1 MRHSSARAGEGSR
14 REASAPDRRA
24 ALRPRAGVHALDAEA
39 RAVLGEALLQAVVC
53 GVVEALVAEG
63 REPEVFRSANEDGGD
78 EANEAFLRKYRASIP
93 ML

>member
-1 MRHSSARAGEGSR
+1 MNASERYLFEAARLLDRLRETQADAIEIGAYRCGPTSTVAG
-14 REASAPDRRA
+14 A
-24 ALRPRAGVHALDAEA
+24 
-39 RAVLGEALLQAVVC
+39 ALLQAVVC